1 MLKKQMKKHEELI
14 WYVVVGICTMAI
26 SLISYF
32 ILANLVHIYYQTANI
47 LSWILAVA
55 FAYVTNKKYVFK
67 SPYTGFRATAKEWTS
82 FVSSRLASLLAEI
95 LSMFFF
101 VKICQIDDNI
111 VKLMNQ
117 VIMIILNYVLSKFW
131 VFRKEKS

>member
-55 FAYVTNKKYVFK
+55 FAYVTNKK
-67 SPYTGFRATAKEWTS
+67 
-82 FVSSRLASLLAEI
+82 
-95 LSMFFF
+95 
-101 VKICQIDDNI
+101 ICI
-111 VKLMNQ
+111 
-117 VIMIILNYVLSKFW
+117 
-131 VFRKEKS
+131 